1 MRPDKPLSDADI
13 EAIERATVA
22 ALAPRVVR
30 EDDAWLL
37 AADDG
42 RINRANSVTLVGLGG
57 DRLADKVARVEAF
70 YADEGLPSAFRIPDR
85 LVFGDLRTTLAA
97 AGYTPRLPTLV
108 QVGEVQTLLERLTDP
123 PGEVSE
129 AIDANWIAAFGGEG
143 FDPDD
148 AASRA
153 RALGRSPGAVYGAV
167 REDGAVHAVG
177 AMSFGLGWAGVHGM
191 RTIMPSRG
199 RGLARRVLVALA
211 LAARDRRTERLYL
224 QVERENAPA
233 IALYRRAGFRPAWS
247 YAYWRRVR

>member
-1 MRPDKPLSDADI
+1 MRPADI

-37 AADDG
+37 AADDS
-42 RINRANSVTLVGLGG
+42 RINRANSLTLLGMG
-57 DRLADKVARVEAF
+57 ADPLADKVARVEAF
-70 YADEGLPSAFRIPDR
+70 YDAERLPTSFRIPDR
-85 LVFGDLRTTLAA
+85 PVFDDLRAMLAA
-97 AGYTPRLPTLV
+97 AGYAPRQPTLV

-129 AIDANWIAAFGGEG
+129 AIDAGWVAAFGGEG
-143 FDPDD
+143 FDPED
-148 AASRA
+148 AASRL

-167 REDGAVHAVG
+167 REDGVVHAVG

-191 RTIMPSRG
+191 RTITPRRG
-199 RGLARRVLVALA
+199 RGLARRVLAGLA

-224 QVERENAPA
+224 QVECDNAPA